1 MDVSAFEVDSI
12 ETVTFAE
19 LLSTIPLPIRRPIT
33 ATLSVGIH
41 IAKIFILLAAL
52 AGCAAAYCLALAW
65 IYTLR
70 VQSRLLVLNAALL
83 KTAFHQ
89 GGPVQDVR
97 VRPPAAQT
105 VRPDGRPN
113 RNGRQDQ
120 TQLNLNKATAA
131 PSTRGTRS
139 SQERISGETDSA
151 RTGDVTHNIVGLSLD
166 KDPLSLRRQVGHE
179 TALNT
184 ATVDGSVSSG
194 AHQAP
199 DPLPQEPRSR
209 ASLPDGQHTQ
219 PTGAV
224 DSHAQTTWLEEI
236 NAAPPSAV
244 FEAGPP
250 LKAADLRN
258 VDAGPS
264 LQGSAEALS
273 VCSSLTQY
281 HFALLTMTRVA
292 RAFLNDATKAGNKN
306 RGREHVK
313 SQSVT
318 SHVPNASAARNDRK
332 TAQSFVSVRSNPS
345 RANGPR
351 GLPQARA
358 SPIRPSSANLLLP
371 GQLPPH
377 ILAAKEARER
387 RSRVHQA
394 EDVDKLTAKTV
405 LPPPPA
411 LASQNR
417 YAALSQG
424 TLTPESTTTSVSSF
438 TPTKES
444 TKESSMEN
452 EQKSSDYS
460 GLRRDSHEEL
470 LLEVPSKTSAA
481 RRPRKDS
488 HIFSIETLKSFDTPL
503 ATCAL
508 EKTCALCQRSLL
520 QPSSVQKDVCSNCGR
535 VTNTIDDARA
545 VIKDDNMDGPQELFK
560 GEEKDHKPTYCAV
573 TMLTDRI
580 GISQHDEQSIKPGNN
595 TASAFDQDMLPH
607 PPSTKTKSSLVPTAP
622 PFFASR
628 DAQSNVTSIGST
640 SDANQHMQ
648 QTHRQNAV
656 HTGSTSYGHSAL
668 LNDLHGWNHVVDAH
682 DGDLDPPQP
691 GQAYNYSILHPRES
705 DLSDYH
711 AVLDAGASP
720 SVEHHL
726 PSADLQT
733 PFGALLTSLSSSEAI
748 PILTPAV
755 SEPDP
760 RLELKPLSDDS
771 ANLASAS
778 LEKNATV
785 DGFAYPSQGTTD
797 GQESPATKSSSSSMA
812 LSFESRENHPESGT
826 WSAHN
831 RGIQIEPAVDRLT
844 MQDRTVNGFQQENDE
859 CLISFQSSEE
869 IARSTNTPSGLHCVD
884 GKSTGSV
891 ATVASGHPQ
900 LDTFDDAPEPEPEL
914 SGDQCETTSASHEPS
929 KNKSSN
935 KIAQK
940 ERRQV
945 RKVLRDELLTA
956 WCARESA
963 RKRVAGSFSLD
974 RMKALQDATRVYHA
988 KREGLQKASPE
999 GDLNKDDALMFPKM
1013 PVNDVS
1019 TPQRWPP
1026 GADEAFR
1033 AQQEQAGQSER
1044 KDEIP
1049 DPAAAP
1055 LNEDLSLLKEQALKA
1070 LQNFRNAEASVKYP
1084 APQGR
1089 AKMKQLKEDARAK
1102 LKRARQWYVR
1112 KRKEVEDKNPDDPSL
1127 VDKLPWVAEHM

>member
-503 ATCAL
+503 ATC
-508 EKTCALCQRSLL
+508 
-520 QPSSVQKDVCSNCGR
+520 
-535 VTNTIDDARA
+535 
-545 VIKDDNMDGPQELFK
+545 
-560 GEEKDHKPTYCAV
+560 
-573 TMLTDRI
+573 
-580 GISQHDEQSIKPGNN
+580 ISQHDEQSIKPGNN